1 MDQYLYKV
9 TMTHNEDSL
18 TALAHMQYDLFCT
31 RNFIARSILSLAA
44 IVVGALYFSKIWG
57 IALLAYGGYLMTST
71 YSSSNHTVKKL
82 VESIEAS
89 GKGFPSSQY
98 LFSDRQ
104 IDIVYH
110 PGKKDEE
117 KMAPVFYKDLVKLG
131 EDARF
136 FYLFPHARGGYCI
149 PKEELSGQTEAFR
162 RFVEEKTGR
171 RFYRRRPSPLQRLR
185 EWFRDRENEPVHL

>member
-31 RNFIARSILSLAA
+31 RNFIARSLISLVA
-44 IVVGALYFSKIWG
+44 IAVGALYFSKVWG
-57 IALLAYGGYLMTST
+57 IALLAYGGYLITST

-104 IDIVYH
+104 IDIIYH
-110 PGKKDEE
+110 PGQKDEE
-117 KMAPVFYKDLVKLG
+117 KMQPVFYKDLVKLG

-136 FYLFPHARGGYCI
+136 FYLFPHERGGYCI
-149 PKEELSGQTEAFR
+149 PKEELNGQKDSFR
-162 RFVEEKTGR
+162 SFIEEKTGR

-185 EWFRDRENEPVHL
+185 EWFRNRENEPVHL